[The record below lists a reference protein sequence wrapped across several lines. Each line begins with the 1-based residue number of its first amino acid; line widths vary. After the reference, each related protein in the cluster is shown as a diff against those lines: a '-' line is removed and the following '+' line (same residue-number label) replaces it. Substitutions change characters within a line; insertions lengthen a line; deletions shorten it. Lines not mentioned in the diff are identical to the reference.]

1 MQPEH
6 LQKIMGYYVE
16 DAKDHLNTIEQHL
29 LNLQTTIE
37 DPDIINELLG
47 AARCGI
53 VGGANMLPISP
64 IYINSIRETGFCLV
78 DCFKVFQHKG
88 SVKVD
93 RELKDLLMQVFYIL
107 KELIESLRE
116 PSTLTDDKA
125 AQVMSEIELIR
136 KAFREHLNGLV
147 QRSHSTKLLEVAII
161 SDMPNDLSTLED
173 LESLIDNLSLDSS
186 SCNDSLH

>member
-6 LQKIMGYYVE
+6 LEKIMGYYVE

-29 LNLQTTIE
+29 LNLQSTIE
-37 DPDIINELLG
+37 DPDMMNELLG

-64 IYINSIRETGFCLV
+64 IYISSIRKTGFGLV
-78 DCFKVFQHKG
+78 DCLEVFQHKG

-93 RELKDLLMQVFYIL
+93 QKLKDLLMQVFYTL
-107 KELIESLRE
+107 KELVESLRE

-125 AQVMSEIELIR
+125 AQVMSELELIR

-147 QRSHSTKLLEVAII
+147 QRSRSTNLLEVAII
-161 SDMPNDLSTLED
+161 SDMSDDLSTLED

-186 SCNDSLH
+186 SM